1 VQNLK
6 TKPCPGNEPN
16 YNTLLEFSAML
27 PTDELYKPVLPCEVY
42 DYVLYGAIQPL
53 IGTMNI
59 DLSKIINDYQKW
71 K

>member
-1 VQNLK
+1 
-6 TKPCPGNEPN
+6 
-16 YNTLLEFSAML
+16 ML